1 MKFLFSLFLGIILLS
16 SCNRPSRI
24 DHEDDKYIYVWIFNG
39 DDSTLVKYNQPI
51 YREFNVKGGHH
62 HKAHHIKVDFNN
74 NGYYDCHSISSDSY
88 VSPNDR
94 CYIVN
99 RAQNTYY
106 PIKAEFKEVFYPFHE
121 FHFIKYKN

>member
-39 DDSTLVKYNQPI
+39 DDSTLVKYSQPI

-62 HKAHHIKVDFNN
+62 TKAHHIKVDFNN
-74 NGYYDCHSISSDSY
+74 NGHYDCHSISNDYY
-88 VSPNDR
+88 VSGNNR
-94 CYIVN
+94 CYIVDK
-99 RAQNTYY
+99 AQSTNK
-106 PIKAEFKEVFYPFHE
+106 PIKAIFKEVFYPTHE
-121 FHFIKYKN
+121 YHFIKYK